1 MSLAEKQQSL
11 IDDLNIIHDP
21 HERLNAV
28 VSRGAAMKLG
38 EEHKIDAN
46 LVPGCVSRVWL
57 HGVLVNGRT
66 RFVCEADS
74 PMVKGLAALLCELYT
89 DSDPKEVA
97 ITEPQVWPG
106 CGFTKMLSP
115 TRLNGLM
122 NVRKRIREMAAAFAG
137 SPELEQETT
146 EGTEV

>member
-28 VSRGAAMKLG
+28 VSRGAAMKLA
-38 EEHKIDAN
+38 EAHKIEAN

-57 HGVLVNGRT
+57 HGELVNGRT
-66 RFVCEADS
+66 HFACDAES

-89 DSDPKEVA
+89 DADPQEVA
-97 ITEPQVWPG
+97 AIEPKVWEG

-115 TRLNGLM
+115 TRLNGLANM
-122 NVRKRIREMAAAFAG
+122 RVKIREMVEHF
-137 SPELEQETT
+137 
-146 EGTEV
+146 

>member
-11 IDDLNIIHDP
+11 IDDLNIIDDL

-28 VSRGAAMKLG
+28 VSRGAAMKLA
-38 EEHKIDAN
+38 EEHKIEAN

-57 HGVLVNGRT
+57 HGELVNGRT
-66 RFVCEADS
+66 CFRCDAES

-97 ITEPQVWPG
+97 AIEPKVWEG
-106 CGFTKMLSP
+106 CGFIKMLSP
-115 TRLNGLM
+115 TRLNGLANM
-122 NVRKRIREMAAAFAG
+122 RVKIREMVEHF
-137 SPELEQETT
+137 
-146 EGTEV
+146 

>member
-28 VSRGAAMKLG
+28 VSRAGAMKLAA
-38 EEHKIDAN
+38 EHKIDAN

-57 HGVLVNGRT
+57 HGELVDGRT
-66 RFVCEADS
+66 RFICDADS
-74 PMVKGLAALLCELYT
+74 PMVKGLAALLCEIYT
-89 DSDPKEVA
+89 DSDPQEV
-97 ITEPQVWPG
+97 ITIEPKVWEG

-115 TRLNGLM
+115 TRLNGLA
-122 NVRKRIREMAAAFAG
+122 NVRRKIREMAEGFAK
-137 SPELEQETT
+137 
-146 EGTEV
+146 

>member
-1 MSLAEKQQSL
+1 MTLAEKQQSL

-28 VSRGAAMKLG
+28 VSRGASMKLDAA
-38 EEHKIDAN
+38 HKIEAN

-57 HGVLVNGRT
+57 HGELVDGRT
-66 RFVCEADS
+66 RFVCDAES

-89 DSDPKEVA
+89 DSDPQEVVT
-97 ITEPQVWPG
+97 IDPKVWEG

-115 TRLNGLM
+115 TRLNGLANM
-122 NVRKRIREMAAAFAG
+122 RKLIREMAERFA
-137 SPELEQETT
+137 
-146 EGTEV
+146 

>member
-38 EEHKIDAN
+38 EEHKIDTN

-57 HGVLVNGRT
+57 HGELVDGRT
-66 RFVCEADS
+66 RFICDADS
-74 PMVKGLAALLCELYT
+74 PMVKGLAALLCEIYT
-89 DSDPKEVA
+89 DSDPQEV
-97 ITEPQVWPG
+97 ITIEPKVWEG

-115 TRLNGLM
+115 TRLNGLA
-122 NVRKRIREMAAAFAG
+122 NVRRKIREMAEGFAK
-137 SPELEQETT
+137 
-146 EGTEV
+146 

>member
-1 MSLAEKQQSL
+1 MTLAEQQQAL

-28 VSRGAAMKLG
+28 VSRGAAMKLA
-38 EEHKIDAN
+38 EEHKIEAN

-57 HGVLVNGRT
+57 HGELVDGRS
-66 RFVCEADS
+66 RFACDAES

-89 DSDPKEVA
+89 DADPAEVA
-97 ITEPQVWPG
+97 AIEPKVWEG

-115 TRLNGLM
+115 TRLNGLANM
-122 NVRKRIREMAAAFAG
+122 RKRIREMAQRFA
-137 SPELEQETT
+137 
-146 EGTEV
+146 

>member
-1 MSLAEKQQSL
+1 MSLDEKQQSL

-28 VSRGAAMKLG
+28 VMRGHAMKLD
-38 EEHKIDAN
+38 EACKTEAN

-57 HGVLVNGRT
+57 HGELVGGRT
-66 RFVCEADS
+66 RFICDAES

-89 DSDPKEVA
+89 DADPAEAAVV
-97 ITEPQVWPG
+97 EPRVWEA

-115 TRLNGLM
+115 TRLNGLANM
-122 NVRKRIREMAAAFAG
+122 RLKIRAMADQFLHSNH
-137 SPELEQETT
+137 SP
-146 EGTEV
+146 